1 MIKRALSLEE
11 LELNSNYNT
20 HPATLQFVIERRKC
34 RKQLHGSQ
42 SFLLYIIVY
51 YTYILNA
58 HMHSLQTLH
67 YTNSMKRRSSC
78 FNNGA
83 DFTASWSV
91 ERYGNI
97 PET

>member
-1 MIKRALSLEE
+1 MLPYNLSSKEAKVE
-11 LELNSNYNT
+11 NNYM
-20 HPATLQFVIERRKC
+20 VDM
-34 RKQLHGSQ
+34 
-42 SFLLYIIVY
+42 SFLLYRIY
-51 YTYILNA
+51 YTYIPNA
-58 HMHSLQTLH
+58 HIHSLQTLH